1 MTDERVHEMR
11 AHWRLSVAALSIA
24 TTLGICGASRAWAVA
39 APSEAITILMSSPTR
54 DTLYANLTSVPLKM
68 GYFSAE
74 GLTVNFANVPGGA
87 AAAQIVA
94 SGKAD
99 MYFGSGDGVF
109 KTRQLGGDLKMVY
122 VMNNNLQYYP
132 AVAVNSPIKDIAGL
146 KGKKLGVLSLSMG
159 GIPYY
164 RAMLAAGGLDPD
176 KDVTLIA
183 VGQGAQALVALR
195 SGIVD
200 ALCEWD
206 VEYAA
211 EENSGIRYR
220 KLLPPNFERD
230 INNGMTSSVV
240 TTDAF
245 IRAHP
250 DAVEKYLRAVAK
262 ATVFCLHNEAACVRI
277 HWDVYPDMKP
287 QDADTSAAL
296 QNAVHVLDARYAWYD
311 YSRFSGI
318 HRWGDTTDQRIKN
331 TAALL
336 LKNGDINAILPVSD
350 YFTRQFLGFANN
362 FNQAAIAKQAVT
374 YKTQ

>member
-1 MTDERVHEMR
+1 
-11 AHWRLSVAALSIA
+11 
-24 TTLGICGASRAWAVA
+24 
-39 APSEAITILMSSPTR
+39 MSSPTR
-54 DTLYANLTSVPLKM
+54 DTLYANLTSVPQKL

-132 AVAVNSPIKDIAGL
+132 AVPINSPIKDLAGL

-183 VGQGAQALVALR
+183 VGQGAQALGALR

-200 ALCEWD
+200 ALGEWD

-262 ATVFCLHNEAACVRI
+262 ATVFCLRNEAACVRI
-277 HWDVYPDMKP
+277 HWNVYPDMKP
-287 QDADTSAAL
+287 QDADSSAAL
-296 QNAVHVLDARYAWYD
+296 QNAVHVLDARYAWYA
-311 YSRFSGI
+311 YNRFPGI

-336 LKNGDINAILPVSD
+336 LKNGDINAVLPVSD

-362 FNQAAIAKQAVT
+362 FNETAIAKQAET
-374 YKTQ
+374 YKPQD